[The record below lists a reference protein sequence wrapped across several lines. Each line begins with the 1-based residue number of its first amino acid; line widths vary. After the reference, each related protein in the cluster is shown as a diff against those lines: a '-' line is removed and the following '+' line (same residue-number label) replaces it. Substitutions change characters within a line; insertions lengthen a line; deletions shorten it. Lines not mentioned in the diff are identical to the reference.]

1 MYRNIISIE
10 EHSKNFG
17 LGSMISELIT
27 DNGLKLNLVRH
38 GLDEKHIFS
47 YGSRDQ
53 LLRQNKLGD
62 IDLEKVF

>member
-27 DNGLKLNLVRH
+27 DNGLKLNLLNMV
-38 GLDEKHIFS
+38 
-47 YGSRDQ
+47 
-53 LLRQNKLGD
+53 
-62 IDLEKVF
+62 